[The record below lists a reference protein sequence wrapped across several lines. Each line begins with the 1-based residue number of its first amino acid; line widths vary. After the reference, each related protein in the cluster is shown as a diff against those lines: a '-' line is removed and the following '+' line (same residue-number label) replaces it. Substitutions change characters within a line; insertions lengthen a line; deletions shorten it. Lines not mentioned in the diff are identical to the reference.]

1 MKKSELKEMIKPIVQ
16 ECIQE
21 SVQQILLESGLLSSV
36 ISEVVKGLDRPA
48 MVTESKVVPPPQK
61 RPAPKQDKEIS
72 NKLVETREKLMSAI
86 GKDSYGGV
94 NVFEGVKPMMADAGP
109 GASAN
114 PLKDTDPSD
123 SGIDIS
129 SIANAN
135 WSKLI

>member
-1 MKKSELKEMIKPIVQ
+1 
-16 ECIQE
+16 
-21 SVQQILLESGLLSSV
+21 V

-48 MVTESKVVPPPQK
+48 MVTESKVTPPPQK

-94 NVFEGVKPMMADAGP
+94 NVFEGIKPALADT
-109 GASAN
+109 GANGN

-123 SGIDIS
+123 SGVDIS

>member
-48 MVTESKVVPPPQK
+48 MVTESKVTPPPQK

-94 NVFEGVKPMMADAGP
+94 NVFEGIKPALADT
-109 GASAN
+109 GANGN

-123 SGIDIS
+123 SGVDIS